1 MSGGVW
7 LPPKVIAA
15 LTFLIAYVMLIR
27 GRPHP
32 PYVVWSGSILLL
44 ALKVITPAQA
54 LRSINL
60 NVIGIFIGMMILSD
74 LFIHSQVPAYLACV
88 IVHPKRSIASAVLG
102 VCILSGVVSAFV
114 DNVATVLMI
123 APIAL
128 EISRRLK
135 TTPVP
140 FLIGI
145 AVAANLQG
153 AATLVGDSTSIL
165 LASAAN
171 MTFADFFW
179 MKGRAGIFF
188 SVQLAAIASFYVLYL
203 VFRRYKGRCIAI
215 EAVRVTSW
223 VPTILM
229 VLMMLT
235 MAASSFIPE
244 SPEWSI
250 GAIALAYAAIALVWN
265 GLTGYKQLDLVR
277 DLDWA
282 TVFLLGGLFI
292 LIGSLTATGLVGDI
306 ASLISGWTK
315 GNAFIAYNV
324 IVWMSVVVSA
334 FVDNIPYTMAML
346 PVAQLVSTGIG
357 ASPYVMLFGL
367 LLGTTLGGNIT
378 PIGASANVVA
388 VSLLRKQGHKVT
400 FGDFA
405 RIGLPFT
412 IAAVL
417 VGSLF
422 NWVVWR

>member
-1 MSGGVW
+1 
-7 LPPKVIAA
+7 LPAKAIAA
-15 LTFLIAYVMLIR
+15 VTFLVAYVMLIR
-27 GRPHP
+27 GKVHP

-44 ALKVITPAQA
+44 ALKVITPVQA

-74 LFIHSQVPAYLACV
+74 LFIHSRVPAYLACV
-88 IVHPKRSIASAVLG
+88 LVHPKRTIAGAVLG
-102 VCILSGVVSAFV
+102 VCILSGAVSAVV

-128 EISRRLK
+128 EVSRRLK
-135 TTPVP
+135 ISPVP
-140 FLIGI
+140 FIIGI
-145 AVAANLQG
+145 SVSANLQG

-165 LASAAN
+165 LASAAD

-188 SVQLAAIASFYVLYL
+188 SVQLAAIASFYVLHL
-203 VFRRYKGRCIAI
+203 IFKKYKGNCVSVGSI
-215 EAVRVTSW
+215 RVTSW

-229 VLMMLT
+229 ILMMLT
-235 MAASSFIPE
+235 MAASSFLPDR
-244 SPEWSI
+244 PDWTI
-250 GAIALAYAAIALVWN
+250 GAIALAYAAIGLVWN
-265 GLTGYKQLDLVR
+265 ALTGYKPLDLAR

-282 TVFLLGGLFI
+282 TVFLLGGLFV
-292 LIGSLTATGLVGDI
+292 LIGSLTLTGLVFDI

-315 GNAFIAYNV
+315 GNAFVAYNV

-346 PVAQLVSTGIG
+346 PVAQLVSNGIG
-357 ASPYVMLFGL
+357 TSPYVMMFGL

-388 VSLLRKQGHKVT
+388 VSLLRKNGHKVT

-405 RIGLPFT
+405 RIGFPFT
-412 IAAVL
+412 VAAVL
-417 VGSLF
+417 VGSLV

>member
-1 MSGGVW
+1 MQ
-7 LPPKVIAA
+7 PKIVAA
-15 LTFLIAYVMLIR
+15 VTFLIAYAMLIL
-27 GRPHP
+27 GKIHP

-54 LRSINL
+54 ISSINL

-74 LFIHSQVPAYLACV
+74 FFIHSQVPAYLSCM
-88 IVHPKRSIASAVLG
+88 IVNPKRSVAGAVLG
-102 VCILSGVVSAFV
+102 VCILAGAVSAVV

-135 TTPVP
+135 ISPVP
-140 FLIGI
+140 FIVGI
-145 AVAANLQG
+145 AVSANLQG

-165 LASAAN
+165 LASAAK
-171 MTFADFFW
+171 MSFADFFW
-179 MKGRAGIFF
+179 MKGRPGICF
-188 SVQLAAIASFYVLYL
+188 SVQLGAIASFYVLCL
-203 VFRRYKGRCIAI
+203 VFRQYKGRCVNIGT
-215 EAVRVTSW
+215 VRVTSW

-229 VLMMLT
+229 VLMMIT
-235 MAASSFIPE
+235 MAASSFIPDR
-244 SPEWSI
+244 PDWTI
-250 GAIALAYAAIALVWN
+250 GAIALAYAAIALTWN
-265 GLTGYKQLDLVR
+265 MFTGYKPLDLAR

-292 LIGSLTATGLVGDI
+292 LIGSLTTTGLVGDI

-315 GNAFIAYNV
+315 GNAFVAYNV
-324 IVWMSVVVSA
+324 IVWMSVLVSA

-357 ASPYVMLFGL
+357 TSPYVMMFGL

-388 VSLLRKQGHKVT
+388 VSLLRKNGHKVT
-400 FGDFA
+400 FGDFV

-412 IAAVL
+412 VAAAL

>member
-1 MSGGVW
+1 MPGGVR
-7 LPPKVIAA
+7 LPPKAIAA
-15 LTFLIAYVMLIR
+15 VTFLIAYIMLIR

-32 PYVVWSGSILLL
+32 PYVVWSGSVLLL

-54 LRSINL
+54 LNSINP

-74 LFIHSQVPAYLACV
+74 FFIHSQVPAYLACI
-88 IVHPKRSIASAVLG
+88 IVHPKRSIAGAVLG
-102 VCILSGVVSAFV
+102 VCALAGAVSAVV

-123 APIAL
+123 APVAL

-135 TTPVP
+135 ITPVP

-145 AVAANLQG
+145 AVSSNLQG

-165 LASAAN
+165 LASAAD

-188 SVQLAAIASFYVLYL
+188 SVQLAAIASLYVLYL
-203 VFRRYKGRCIAI
+203 ICRRYKGRCVAV

-229 VLMMLT
+229 ILMMLT
-235 MAASSFIPE
+235 MAASSFIPDR
-244 SPEWSI
+244 PDWTI
-250 GAIALAYAAIALVWN
+250 GAIALAYAAIGLLWN
-265 GLTGYKQLDLVR
+265 GLTGYKPLSLTR

-282 TVFLLGGLFI
+282 TVFLLGGLFV

-315 GNAFIAYNV
+315 GNAFVAYNV

-357 ASPYVMLFGL
+357 TSPYVMMFGL

-388 VSLLRKQGHKVT
+388 VSLLRKNGHKVT
-400 FGDFA
+400 FGEFA

-412 IAAVL
+412 VAAVL

-422 NWVVWR
+422 NWMVWR

>member
-1 MSGGVW
+1 M
-7 LPPKVIAA
+7 PAKAIATV
-15 LTFLIAYVMLIR
+15 TFLIAYVMLIR
-27 GRPHP
+27 QKVNP
-32 PYVVWSGSILLL
+32 PYVVWTGSVLLL
-44 ALKVITPAQA
+44 ALKVITPVQA

-74 LFIHSQVPAYLACV
+74 FFIHSKVPAYLACV
-88 IVHPKRSIASAVLG
+88 LVHPKRSISSAVLG
-102 VCILSGVVSAFV
+102 VCVLSGVVSAVV

-128 EISRRLK
+128 EVSRRLK
-135 TTPVP
+135 ITPVP

-145 AVAANLQG
+145 AVSANLQG

-165 LASAAN
+165 LATAAD

-179 MKGRAGIFF
+179 MKGRLGIFF
-188 SVQLAAIASFYVLYL
+188 SVQLGAIASFYILYL
-203 VFRRYKGRCIAI
+203 AFMKYKGKCVAVEAI
-215 EAVRVTSW
+215 QVTSW

-229 VLMMLT
+229 TLMMLT
-235 MAASSFIPE
+235 MAASSFIPDR
-244 SPEWSI
+244 PDWCI
-250 GAIALAYAAIALVWN
+250 GAIALAYATIGLIWN
-265 GLTGYKQLDLVR
+265 RMTEYKPLDLVR

-292 LIGSLTATGLVGDI
+292 LIGSLTSTGLVGDI

-315 GNAFIAYNV
+315 GNAFFAYNV
-324 IVWMSVVVSA
+324 IVWMSVIVSA

-357 ASPYVMLFGL
+357 TSPYVMMFGL

-388 VSLLRKQGHKVT
+388 VSLLRKDGHKVS
-400 FGDFA
+400 FGDFV

>member
-1 MSGGVW
+1 M
-7 LPPKVIAA
+7 PPKAIAA
-15 LTFLIAYVMLIR
+15 ASFIIAYAMLIH
-27 GRPHP
+27 GKVHP
-32 PYVVWSGSILLL
+32 PYIVWSASILLL

-60 NVIGIFIGMMILSD
+60 NVMGIFVGMMVLSD
-74 LFIHSQVPAYLACV
+74 LFIHSQVPAYLASR
-88 IVHPKRSIASAVLG
+88 IVNPKRSVGSALLAVCVLAGAVSAV
-102 VCILSGVVSAFV
+102 V

-135 TTPVP
+135 ITPVP

-145 AVAANLQG
+145 AVSANLQG

-165 LASAAN
+165 LASATG

-179 MKGRAGIFF
+179 MKGRPGIFF
-188 SVQLAAIASFYVLYL
+188 SVQFAAIASFYVLHL
-203 VFRRYKGRCIAI
+203 VFKRFKGKCVAI
-215 EAVRVTSW
+215 RSIRVTSW
-223 VPTILM
+223 VPTMLM
-229 VLMMLT
+229 TLMMLT
-235 MAASSFIPE
+235 MAASSFVSDRPD
-244 SPEWSI
+244 WTI
-250 GAIALAYAAIALVWN
+250 GAIALAYAGLALIWN
-265 GLTGYKQLDLVR
+265 ALTGFRSLNLIR

-282 TVFLLGGLFI
+282 TVFFLGGLFI
-292 LIGSLTATGLVGDI
+292 LIGSLTYTGLVVDV
-306 ASLISGWTK
+306 ATLISGWTK
-315 GNAFIAYNV
+315 GNAFVAYNV
-324 IVWMSVVVSA
+324 IVWMSVFVSA

-346 PVAQLVSTGIG
+346 PVAQLVSTSVRT
-357 ASPYVMLFGL
+357 SPYVMPFGL

-388 VSLLRKQGHKVT
+388 VSLLRKNGHKVT
-400 FGDFA
+400 FGEFI